1 MIVKIMKSLIPFVW
15 TFCCC
20 FCCGRSISF
29 CSQNVSRSIHCITFC
44 CWIFPLSAFTVYF
57 FSVPCQGK
65 MLLPLPNLYFIC
77 PFLLSSHYN
86 VDSFCTTT
94 AFLSS
99 SCRIEFFLTLR
110 YRLFLLLIFLTPL
123 LLMLFI
129 YIRIFIAIKKNDSRR
144 QTLSL
149 GQATCSTKN
158 TQTSLI
164 QMRWYKR
171 VARMSLETGS
181 IATEVTNESLMNEA
195 ETECS
200 RSNRGSPE
208 STRVIKRSHTHSKAL
223 YTTLLIL
230 GTYLFCWMPAVVF
243 LALTCVDGCPFPIT
257 GIPTLSRVL
266 ISFPCNSLVV
276 LKAIVDPFI
285 YTLRMKEVKDAI
297 KRARGL

>member
-1 MIVKIMKSLIPFVW
+1 
-15 TFCCC
+15 
-20 FCCGRSISF
+20 
-29 CSQNVSRSIHCITFC
+29 
-44 CWIFPLSAFTVYF
+44 
-57 FSVPCQGK
+57 
-65 MLLPLPNLYFIC
+65 
-77 PFLLSSHYN
+77 
-86 VDSFCTTT
+86 
-94 AFLSS
+94 
-99 SCRIEFFLTLR
+99 
-110 YRLFLLLIFLTPL
+110 
-123 LLMLFI
+123 MLFI
-129 YIRIFIAIKKNDSRR
+129 YIRIFVVIKKNDSRR

-149 GQATCSTKN
+149 GHATMDTKN

-181 IATEVTNESLMNEA
+181 IATEVTNESLVNGA
-195 ETECS
+195 ETECGESTDYS
-200 RSNRGSPE
+200 RSNRCSPE
-208 STRVIKRSHTHSKAL
+208 STRVIKRSRTHSKAL
-223 YTTLLIL
+223 CTTLLIL